1 MRIEKLKA
9 KMLTENIDSLLITD
23 MKNIFYLTGFSGT
36 AGTVFLTAKRN
47 IFMTD
52 SRYSEM
58 ARGLISD
65 FEIIETR
72 DPISL
77 LTDLSA
83 KKREQIRFTFY
94 IFLLT
99 ESTI

>member
-36 AGTVFLTAKRN
+36 AGTVFLTQKRN

-58 ARGLISD
+58 ARGLIKN
-65 FEIIETR
+65 FEIIETE
-72 DPISL
+72 
-77 LTDLSA
+77 TLSV
-83 KKREQIRFTFY
+83 Y
-94 IFLLT
+94 
-99 ESTI
+99 